1 MAIQPQDKQMPVGGE
16 MEIQIALGDAEQ
28 ADEQM
33 YADMAPQSG
42 TVPFSRKA
50 LNNLVKATNRLL
62 PLFGQDPNYPEFA
75 EDITVFPTDF
85 VRVLAMFQGA
95 TNEAVAN
102 EVLDAEMDWSMDT
115 ITDDQSINAL
125 AGKLTSLAQ
134 SKPFKQFL
142 KEQPQE
148 MEEAPTEETV
158 PEEQEYTEKKPE
170 DMSDEEMNNLF
181 AGRM

>member
-16 MEIQIALGDAEQ
+16 MEIQIAVGDAEQ

-42 TVPFSRKA
+42 NVPFSRKA

-85 VRVLAMFQGA
+85 VRILAMFQGA
-95 TNEAVAN
+95 TNEAVSN
-102 EVLDAEMDWSMDT
+102 DVLDVEMDWSMDT

-142 KEQPQE
+142 KEQPGELMEQE
-148 MEEAPTEETV
+148 EEEAPSVEEEGPKA
-158 PEEQEYTEKKPE
+158 PEEMT
-170 DMSDEEMNNLF
+170 DEEMNNLF

>member
-1 MAIQPQDKQMPVGGE
+1 MPKYEQDKQMPKGGE
-16 MEIQIALGDAEQ
+16 MEIQIAVGEAESS
-28 ADEQM
+28 DEQM

-42 TVPFSRKA
+42 NVPFSRKA

-62 PLFGQDPNYPEFA
+62 PLFDQEPNYPEFA

-85 VRVLAMFQGA
+85 VRILAMFQGA
-95 TNEAVAN
+95 TNEAVGT
-102 EVLDAEMDWSMDT
+102 EVVDTEMDWSIDT

-142 KEQPQE
+142 KQKPQE
-148 MEEAPTEETV
+148 PMIEEEEEAPSVEEEGPKA
-158 PEEQEYTEKKPE
+158 PEEMT
-170 DMSDEEMNNLF
+170 DEEMNNLF